1 MNTREHSTVL
11 LLVHFAIEPN
21 YAISTHTQH
30 STEKSLSV
38 FICRFLASIE
48 SPIFIYLLFFSL
60 LFVSISVTHIHTAEL
75 LLSAFASEL
84 QMAKYFY
91 KICNIGCC
99 HSARLNRETN
109 NNNNSLWSHSRCNE
123 WHWCARGYN
132 RCRVWLC
139 WQLAKRIWFVSG
151 RLLNLWTDIKQHIYV
166 YISIRC
172 SLSSLDVSV
181 LVSSLSVWL
190 ACPFSTNVRASCD
203 FSTTSCA
210 VAVSVCVCGCWD
222 WLCMCCRALWWFLM
236 IKGRRKIYA
245 LSLVTTNQIP
255 VGVSHIHTHSLTRH
269 AHSMRF
275 HRAQLSST
283 HRTALALHT
292 FCIFVADLRYVFFFF
307 LLLFP
312 IAIYSHFVRRER
324 EMHGEHSRDGCLC
337 CCVRCARAFTTFLYP
352 SWQFW

>member
-1 MNTREHSTVL
+1 MV
-11 LLVHFAIEPN
+11 
-21 YAISTHTQH
+21 
-30 STEKSLSV
+30 
-38 FICRFLASIE
+38 RFGATSK
-48 SPIFIYLLFFSL
+48 P
-60 LFVSISVTHIHTAEL
+60 
-75 LLSAFASEL
+75 
-84 QMAKYFY
+84 
-91 KICNIGCC
+91 
-99 HSARLNRETN
+99 LNRHKAT
-109 NNNNSLWSHSRCNE
+109 
-123 WHWCARGYN
+123 YI
-132 RCRVWLC
+132 
-139 WQLAKRIWFVSG
+139 RI
-151 RLLNLWTDIKQHIYV
+151 

-190 ACPFSTNVRASCD
+190 ACPFPTNVRASCD
-203 FSTTSCA
+203 FGTTSCA

-255 VGVSHIHTHSLTRH
+255 VGVSHIH

-307 LLLFP
+307 LLFP
-312 IAIYSHFVRRER
+312 IAIYSHFVRKERER
-324 EMHGEHSRDGCLC
+324 CTANIQGMDV
-337 CCVRCARAFTTFLYP
+337 CVVAYGVRARSQHFSIRLGN
-352 SWQFW
+352 SDNKIDR